1 MPSTGTL
8 TVEEVATSA
17 GRVAVEEVA
26 TLAGTV
32 AAEHIGTL
40 AGILAVA
47 ACEVATLV
55 AGRAEDWA
63 TDLVALLR
71 GRGGW
76 SSASLGTT
84 AAFLWAVGL
93 PLSNLSNIEPFQMN
107 ALNWKAGLLFPFS
120 YLCFFFFFFFLGPEV
135 DIFSLMYSL
144 TFSLNSSKIEPI

>member
-26 TLAGTV
+26 ILAGTV

-47 ACEVATLV
+47 ACEVGTLV

-63 TDLVALLR
+63 ADLVALVR

-76 SSASLGTT
+76 SSTSPGNT
-84 AAFLWAVGL
+84 AAFFVGCWANSVKL
-93 PLSNLSNIEPFQMN
+93 I
-107 ALNWKAGLLFPFS
+107 KHRT
-120 YLCFFFFFFFLGPEV
+120 FFR
-135 DIFSLMYSL
+135 
-144 TFSLNSSKIEPI
+144 

>member
-8 TVEEVATSA
+8 TVEK
-17 GRVAVEEVA
+17 VAVEEVA

-47 ACEVATLV
+47 ACEVGTLV

-63 TDLVALLR
+63 ADLVALLR
-71 GRGGW
+71 GRGGL
-76 SSASLGTT
+76 SSASPGTT

-93 PLSNLSNIEPFQMN
+93 TLSH
-107 ALNWKAGLLFPFS
+107 
-120 YLCFFFFFFFLGPEV
+120 
-135 DIFSLMYSL
+135 
-144 TFSLNSSKIEPI
+144 